1 MGLIA
6 KNIEANPLN
15 WMKNHQGKSEAQII
29 NCGYRIRNEFFHF
42 KKFSCK
48 NKKYIYSGILI
59 LDNNAIYGLIVPLL
73 LKIFVISKTKMN
85 FTYPKNEKLK
95 SKVTIDLLFS
105 KGKSVSK
112 YPLRLVYMESDYGI
126 PEASGQKIKMGV
138 SVSKKY
144 FKHAVDR
151 NYFKRVLRETYRL
164 NKHLLI
170 DNLDKPY
177 AFMLFYQSKDRLPYE
192 EINTKTI
199 QLFEKFI
206 LQIKNEE

>member
-1 MGLIA
+1 
-6 KNIEANPLN
+6 
-15 WMKNHQGKSEAQII
+15 
-29 NCGYRIRNEFFHF
+29 
-42 KKFSCK
+42 
-48 NKKYIYSGILI
+48 
-59 LDNNAIYGLIVPLL
+59 
-73 LKIFVISKTKMN
+73 MN

-95 SKVTIDLLFS
+95 SKITIDLLFS

-112 YPLRLVYMESDYGI
+112 YPLRLVYVESDYGI
-126 PEASGQKIKMGV
+126 AEDSEQKIKMGV
-138 SVSKKY
+138 SVSKKN

-151 NYFKRVLRETYRL
+151 NYFKRLLRETYRL

-177 AFMLFYQSKDRLPYE
+177 AMMFFYQTKERLSYE

-206 LQIKNEE
+206 LQIKSQE